1 MAKNIEMILTEETQ
15 VFLVL
20 GITETVNLLVFII
33 HIHSFSVSHVS
44 NDTIH
49 LVIHSV
55 SQTSPSP
62 SLSLSNQAL
71 GLV

>member
-1 MAKNIEMILTEETQ
+1 MWQKNIEMILTEETQ

-20 GITETVNLLVFII
+20 GITEPVNLLVFII
-33 HIHSFSVSHVS
+33 HICSFSISHVS

-55 SQTSPSP
+55 SKRPLP
-62 SLSLSNQAL
+62 LHLLSLIRH
-71 GLV
+71 